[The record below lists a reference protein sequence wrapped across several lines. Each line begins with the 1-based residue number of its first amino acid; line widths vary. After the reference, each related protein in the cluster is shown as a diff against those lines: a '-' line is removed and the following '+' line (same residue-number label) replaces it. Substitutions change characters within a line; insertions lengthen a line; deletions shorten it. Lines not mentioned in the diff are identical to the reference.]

1 MSASPKNFFDYV
13 YKAGEILVAIAFIS
27 LCVSVSV
34 QVIARYVFNHA
45 FGWGEEF
52 PIFIFLWVSFLAAA
66 VAYRDGGHL
75 SVNFIVEKYPPKVR
89 RMVHYANLLL
99 SLAFV
104 LLIVYF
110 EGQMTWSTRTSTFVV
125 MKISKAFC
133 YAGIPVSGLL
143 LAVFVIEKLMK
154 PYQNSVSR
162 GQEDSGNQSPPDKY

>member
-1 MSASPKNFFDYV
+1 MPASKKNFFDYV
-13 YKAGEILVAIAFIS
+13 YKTGEILTAIAFIS

-66 VAYRDGGHL
+66 VAYRDGDHL
-75 SVNFIVEKYPPKVR
+75 SVDFIVEKYPPKVR
-89 RMVHYANLLL
+89 RIVHYINLLL

-110 EGQMTWSTRTSTFVV
+110 EGQMTWFTRTSTFVV

-133 YAGIPVSGLL
+133 YIGIPVSGLI
-143 LAVFVIEKLMK
+143 LAVFITENLIK
-154 PYQNSVSR
+154 PYRNSANR
-162 GQEDSGNQSPPDKY
+162 GQEDPGKSQRSE

>member
-1 MSASPKNFFDYV
+1 MSASKKNFFDYV
-13 YKAGEILVAIAFIS
+13 YKAGEILAAIAFIS

-66 VAYRDGGHL
+66 VAYRDGDHL
-75 SVNFIVEKYPPKVR
+75 SVDFIVEKYPPKLR
-89 RMVHYANLLL
+89 RWVHYFNLLL
-99 SLAFV
+99 CLAFV

-110 EGQMTWSTRTSTFVV
+110 EGQMTWATRTSTFVV

-133 YAGIPVSGLL
+133 YAGIPVSALI
-143 LAVFVIEKLMK
+143 LAVFIIEKLIK
-154 PYQNSVSR
+154 PYRNSGSR
-162 GQEDSGNQSPPDKY
+162 EPEDPGKSEHGA

>member
-1 MSASPKNFFDYV
+1 MSAAKKKFFDYV
-13 YKAGEILVAIAFIS
+13 YKGGEILAAIAFIS
-27 LCVSVSV
+27 LCVSVSI

-66 VAYRDGGHL
+66 VAYRDGDHL
-75 SVNFIVEKYPPKVR
+75 SVDFIVEKYPPKVR
-89 RMVHYANLLL
+89 RVVHYTNLLL
-99 SLAFV
+99 SLAFM

-133 YAGIPVSGLL
+133 YVGIPFSCLIMAIFIV
-143 LAVFVIEKLMK
+143 EKLIK
-154 PYQNSVSR
+154 PYRNSVNS
-162 GQEDSGNQSPPDKY
+162 GQKQKDLAK

>member
-1 MSASPKNFFDYV
+1 MSTSKKNFFDRV
-13 YKAGEILVAIAFIS
+13 YKVGEIMAAVAFIS

-34 QVIARYVFNHA
+34 QVIARYLFNHA

-66 VAYRDGGHL
+66 VAYRDGDHL
-75 SVNFIVEKYPPKVR
+75 SVDFIVEKYPPKVQR
-89 RMVHYANLLL
+89 VVHYINLLL

-133 YAGIPVSGLL
+133 YAGIPVSGLI
-143 LAVFVIEKLMK
+143 LAVFIIEKLMK
-154 PYQNSVSR
+154 PYRNPVNK
-162 GQEDSGNQSPPDKY
+162 GQKDAEKSAPAG

>member
-1 MSASPKNFFDYV
+1 MSASKKNFFDYI
-13 YKAGEILVAIAFIS
+13 YKGGEILAAIAFIS

-34 QVIARYVFNHA
+34 QVIARYVFNYA

-66 VAYRDGGHL
+66 VAYRDGDHL
-75 SVNFIVEKYPPKVR
+75 SVDFIVEKYPPKVR
-89 RMVHYANLLL
+89 RIVHYANLLL
-99 SLAFV
+99 CLAFV

-133 YAGIPVSGLL
+133 YAGIPVSGLI
-143 LAVFVIEKLMK
+143 LAVFIIEKLIK
-154 PYQNSVSR
+154 PYRNSANR
-162 GQEDSGNQSPPDKY
+162 EPEDPGKSERSA